1 MRPPG
6 YRVATPDPG
15 PAPSLDDM
23 RPRPALR
30 AAVLAVAFAL
40 PGCGGDGG
48 DPVVPSFQDAAA
60 SVTPTVEYAIPSG
73 TAARADAGED
83 PAIFPNPLVL
93 QVGDVIRIVND
104 DAIGYDIGPFYV
116 GAGETMAATVTSA
129 GERSSFCSLH
139 PSGSITVIV
148 EA

>member
-1 MRPPG
+1 M
-6 YRVATPDPG
+6 
-15 PAPSLDDM
+15 
-23 RPRPALR
+23 LR
-30 AAVLAVAFAL
+30 RRAVLPVIVALAVVLA
-40 PGCGGDGG
+40 GCGADGG
-48 DPVVPSFQDAAA
+48 DPVIPAFEDAAA
-60 SVTPTVEYAIPSG
+60 AVVPTVEYSIPAG
-73 TAARADAGED
+73 TSARAASGDD

-116 GAGETMAATVTSA
+116 GAGETMTATVTSP